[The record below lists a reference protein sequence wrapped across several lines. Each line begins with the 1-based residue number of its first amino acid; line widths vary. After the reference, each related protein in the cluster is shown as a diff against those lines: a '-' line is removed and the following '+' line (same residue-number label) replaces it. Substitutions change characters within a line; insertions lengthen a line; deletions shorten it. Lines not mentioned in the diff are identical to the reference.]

1 MERDRIAEESGRE
14 VALVIF
20 PRALPSGVVHS
31 SGSDGMEVE
40 GEARTQRWRL
50 TWPTLR
56 RREMTSWPM

>member
-1 MERDRIAEESGRE
+1 MERDRIAEESGRD

-20 PRALPSGVVHS
+20 PRAVPSGVVHS
-31 SGSDGMEVE
+31 IGSDGMEVE

-56 RREMTSWPM
+56 RREMTSWPI

>member
-40 GEARTQRWRL
+40 GEARTQR
-50 TWPTLR
+50 
-56 RREMTSWPM
+56 

>member
-1 MERDRIAEESGRE
+1 MERDRIVEESGRD

-20 PRALPSGVVHS
+20 PRMVPSGVVHS

-56 RREMTSWPM
+56 RREMTSWPI

>member
-1 MERDRIAEESGRE
+1 MERARIAEESGRE

-20 PRALPSGVVHS
+20 PRAVPSGVVHS
-31 SGSDGMEVE
+31 SGSDGMTVE
-40 GEARTQRWRL
+40 EEASTQRWRL